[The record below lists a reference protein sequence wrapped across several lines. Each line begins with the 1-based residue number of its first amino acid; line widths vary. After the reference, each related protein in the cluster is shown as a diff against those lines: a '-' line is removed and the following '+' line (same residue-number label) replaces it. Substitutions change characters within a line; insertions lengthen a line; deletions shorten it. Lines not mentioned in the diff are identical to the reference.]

1 MSDGTEQE
9 TRADVTEDQ
18 IRHRAYEIWQ
28 EEGGGSRDEHWR
40 RAQQEL
46 RGEPTAGAEER

>member
-28 EEGGGSRDEHWR
+28 EEGSGSPDDHWQ
-40 RAQQEL
+40 RAEQEL
-46 RGEPTAGAEER
+46 RGEPAAEAERR